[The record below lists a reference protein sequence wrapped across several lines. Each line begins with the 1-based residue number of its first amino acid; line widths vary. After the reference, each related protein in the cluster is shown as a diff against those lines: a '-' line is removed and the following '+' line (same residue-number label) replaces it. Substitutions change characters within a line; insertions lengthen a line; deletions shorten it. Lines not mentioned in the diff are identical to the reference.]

1 MKTHQLILLALAA
14 FAATPAMASPELA
27 KAKNCMACHA
37 IDKKMVGPGFKEIA
51 AKYNGQKG
59 VEAKLATKIIQG
71 GAGAWGTMPM
81 PPNPLSQQDAAAL
94 AKWVMAQ
101 K

>member
-1 MKTHQLILLALAA
+1 MKKHHLIVLALAA
-14 FAATPAMASPELA
+14 MAATPAMASAELA

-37 IDKKMVGPGFKEIA
+37 IDKKIVGPGFKEIA
-51 AKYNGQKG
+51 AKYAGQKA
-59 VEAKLATKIIQG
+59 VEAKLATKIVQG

-81 PPNPLSQQDAAAL
+81 PPNALSQQEAAAL